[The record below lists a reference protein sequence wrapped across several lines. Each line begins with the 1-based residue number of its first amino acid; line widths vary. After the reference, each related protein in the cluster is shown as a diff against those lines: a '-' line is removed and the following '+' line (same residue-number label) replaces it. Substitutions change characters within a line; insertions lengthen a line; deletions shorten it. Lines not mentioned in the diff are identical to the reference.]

1 MQSFREAL
9 DATRTVR
16 RMTPSGHDGMHLTRC
31 GSGEPVLFI
40 HGMPTNNRLWS
51 RIVERLC
58 DRYTCFAIDLPG
70 LGKTPAMRYGPG
82 YLRQLA
88 EQIEALRIKNNIE
101 KWHIVGHDAGSA
113 VAVHYA
119 HYFQPRVDCM
129 ALLSPALFPELKPY
143 YLIEPLRTPFLGEML
158 APVIQALFWK
168 IAMRRALSDDEGMD
182 EILEHF
188 REPFTGFSGPWQFMS
203 LMRWGKP
210 SQLLADVPA
219 FLPRLLMPTLIFH
232 GSRDAAIPEA
242 FARRA
247 SALIPNS
254 SMVTL
259 DAGHFLPLHEP
270 ESVAAQLAHFFTKQ
284 SVQFAGVPS
293 A

>member
-1 MQSFREAL
+1 
-9 DATRTVR
+9 
-16 RMTPSGHDGMHLTRC
+16 MTLSGSDGLHLTRC

-51 RIVERLC
+51 GIVERLR

-70 LGKTPAMRYGPG
+70 LGKTPAMRYGPD
-82 YLRQLA
+82 YLCRLA
-88 EQIEALRIKNNIE
+88 EQIEVVRIKNNID
-101 KWHIVGHDAGSA
+101 KWHVVGHDAGSA

-143 YLIEPLRTPFLGEML
+143 YLIGPLRMPILGEML

-168 IAMRRALSDDEGMD
+168 VAMPRALSDDEGRD
-182 EILEHF
+182 EILEDF
-188 REPFTGFSGPWQFMS
+188 REPFTGFYGPWQFMN

-210 SQLLADVPA
+210 AQLLADVPA

-232 GSRDAAIPEA
+232 GSRDAAVPEA
-242 FARRA
+242 FAHRA
-247 SALIPNS
+247 SALIPNA

-259 DAGHFLPLHEP
+259 DAGHFLPLHKP
-270 ESVAAQLAHFFTKQ
+270 EYFAAQLAHFFNKQ
-284 SVQFAGVPS
+284 SVQLGGLPS

>member
-1 MQSFREAL
+1 
-9 DATRTVR
+9 
-16 RMTPSGHDGMHLTRC
+16 MHLTCC
-31 GSGEPVLFI
+31 GSGEAVLFI

-51 RIVERLC
+51 GIIERLC

-82 YLRQLA
+82 YLRNLA
-88 EQIEALRIKNNIE
+88 EQIDGLRIKNNIA
-101 KWHIVGHDAGSA
+101 KWHVVGHDAGSA

-119 HYFQPRVDCM
+119 HYFQQRVDCM

-143 YLIEPLRTPFLGEML
+143 YLIGPLRTPVLGEML

-168 IAMRRALSDDEGMD
+168 VAMRRALSSEKGSDK
-182 EILEHF
+182 ILEDF

-210 SQLLADVPA
+210 AQLLADVPA
-219 FLPRLLMPTLIFH
+219 FLPLLLMPTLIFH
-232 GSRDAAIPEA
+232 GSRDSAIPEA

-247 SALIPNS
+247 WSLIPNS

-270 ESVAAQLAHFFTKQ
+270 ESVAVRLAHFFDNQ
-284 SVQFAGVPS
+284 SVQLSGLPS